1 MYPKDDPEKKKV
13 AGYPQDM
20 WMVMDE
26 MYKNKPETFGL
37 RPGWTGGMMGMMTMV
52 RVLPPDK
59 FDQIMAM
66 MPTEAQQAEA
76 ARKPTG
82 FSLVGRVEAV
92 SESTGRLTV
101 NHGAV
106 EGWMGAMTMGYGVDA
121 PESLKEIKVG
131 DQISATVY
139 AGDFTLHNVKV
150 VAGAAK

>member
-1 MYPKDDPEKKKV
+1 
-13 AGYPQDM
+13 
-20 WMVMDE
+20 MVMDE

-59 FDQIMAM
+59 FEQIMAM

-76 ARKPTG
+76 AGKPTG
-82 FSLVGRVEAV
+82 FSLLGRVQEV

-106 EGWMGAMTMGYGVDA
+106 EGWMGAMTMGYAVDA

-150 VAGAAK
+150 VTGAAK